1 MSNRRRQQAPGGI
14 RRRGLTAPVTIIGAG
29 GLVVWGIGAAD
40 AATGGSFVLGK
51 ANSETS
57 TATLT
62 NTRGTPLSLR
72 AKSGSPPLAVNSSKL
87 VARLNAAEVGGL
99 AASQLQRRLTG
110 GTCPTGIGTVAAS
123 GGVTCAHDQLIFTS
137 SGGFTVP
144 EHVTHVTGEIW
155 GGGG

>member
-51 ANSETS
+51 SNSETS

-62 NTRGTPLSLR
+62 NSRGIPLSLK

-99 AASQLQRRLTG
+99 AASQLQRR
-110 GTCPTGIGTVAAS
+110 PAS
-123 GGVTCAHDQLIFTS
+123 ARWQHPVG
-137 SGGFTVP
+137 
-144 EHVTHVTGEIW
+144 
-155 GGGG
+155 